1 MGSDRHA
8 AMEGPGRPVPDDH
21 EPWDRGFVTGGRL
34 LLAYILILLA
44 ALLALA
50 R

>member
-1 MGSDRHA
+1 MAPDRHA
-8 AMEGPGRPVPDDH
+8 EIRAPGRPVPDDH
-21 EPWDRGFVTGGRL
+21 EPWDRGLVIGGRL
-34 LLAYILILLA
+34 LLAYILIVLA